1 MDDLVIVHVRQ
12 QVLKFS
18 KLSGIFDSG
27 IPVSSVDPSEIY
39 TAVILQNPNEHAHR
53 KRRVRREDD
62 RRIPELRSFL
72 LRQQT
77 E

>member
-1 MDDLVIVHVRQ
+1 MIVHVRQ
-12 QVLKFS
+12 QVLIF

-27 IPVSSVDPSEIY
+27 IPVSSVDPSEIH

-53 KRRVRREDD
+53 KRRVRRDD
-62 RRIPELRSFL
+62 RKIPELRSFL